1 MNLAKLKK
9 IKKMN
14 KEQLAALAKELEPD
28 EEFMREMEEKHKQK
42 DSKADAEMEEKQKKK
57 KKEKK
62 SKENV
67 SSDNIDVDDEKL
79 HPVSCINNF
88 KKALEMA
95 MTANGMVAL
104 PLDEQLGMMGKARMG
119 TATEQ
124 ALK

>member
-28 EEFMREMEEKHKQK
+28 EEFMREMEEKRKQK
-42 DSKADAEMEEKQKKK
+42 DSEADAEMEEKQKKK

-79 HPVSCINNF
+79 LPVSCIDNF
-88 KKALEMA
+88 NKGLEMVI
-95 MTANGMVAL
+95 TSNGMVAL
-104 PLDEQLGMMGKARMG
+104 PWTSSSG
-119 TATEQ
+119 
-124 ALK
+124 